1 MRGGQPWRLS
11 PQLQLL
17 PPARP
22 PWRLGQGY
30 AAPGVKELRAE
41 TNPASNATTLRR
53 ASPDNVSREHLLRTS
68 QGKLHSSNGQGGGPM
83 ERPHFQVKKY
93 INLFGG
99 LKRAE
104 GQSLGPMVTSSVLP
118 PGAATATAGTRAPAM
133 AEKMAAPDRCRTFES
148 SNALESNS
156 EGTWGT
162 SRDASLQC

>member
-68 QGKLHSSNGQGGGPM
+68 QGKLHSSDGQGGGPM
-83 ERPHFQVKKY
+83 DSPHFQVKKTL
-93 INLFGG
+93 IRL
-99 LKRAE
+99 
-104 GQSLGPMVTSSVLP
+104 
-118 PGAATATAGTRAPAM
+118 AA
-133 AEKMAAPDRCRTFES
+133 
-148 SNALESNS
+148 
-156 EGTWGT
+156 
-162 SRDASLQC
+162 